1 MTTLIYQ
8 DEKSHKFW
16 TIEQKKQE
24 LHLNWGRVGTQ
35 GQSQIKSFDDEE
47 QAGKA
52 REKLIKEKTRKG
64 YVAQE
69 AQAPDAAEP
78 KKK

>member
-16 TIEQKKQE
+16 TVVQQQQE

-47 QAGKA
+47 QARNA
-52 REKLIKEKTRKG
+52 CEKLIKEKTRKG
-64 YVAQE
+64 YQ
-69 AQAPDAAEP
+69 AAEG
-78 KKK
+78 